1 MNDVLVRRC
10 ELTLHGRGGWGWG
23 PEPRRYID
31 QVLPAID
38 RALQQAIAEAELP
51 NGADIV
57 LTAPVQLRWRSDH
70 TLEDTARQTL
80 VAALRDALSAAP
92 AGGLDRPRASAP
104 SSRPQ
109 APPAPGGRRPQD
121 AAAVAGLLALLGAW
135 SRTGRLPW
143 AVSAWPEDV
152 VVGFVVAMVTDDA
165 VGDAVELEAQAVGE
179 VAATVLAQA
188 SSSHPALGPAHRW
201 LVVLGALVAAAG
213 DRPLGPGTIRRAAR
227 AAGVSATIG
236 DQLARS
242 APPDVAAP
250 WSEPAP
256 AVVPSAA
263 DPAADPSRT
272 APEARAVA
280 VPGLPFLMLVQ
291 LARLGYLDAVWAI
304 ASTTADPDT
313 TCAGLV
319 GGLVGKVVAAPQR
332 GWRRQP
338 EELAAVHAATG
349 RHGPT
354 WDQTVDHLRR
364 VSHLVEAPLRTALTQ
379 LYSDPGPA
387 AVELTDTPHGLV
399 IGERAGTLPIAWLA
413 DRHEV
418 EQTLHQ
424 LGDPACATTALF
436 APLAETLH
444 ARRSYP
450 GADLPGLERHLGAAV
465 GTALGSLA
473 VALWGA
479 TADAPGLALDRLG
492 DLEVEVRS
500 GSDGRAPDL
509 TVAVPRGRR
518 WLDLGRAGLLDR
530 WPIPW
535 ASAGWELVSW

>member
-1 MNDVLVRRC
+1 
-10 ELTLHGRGGWGWG
+10 
-23 PEPRRYID
+23 
-31 QVLPAID
+31 
-38 RALQQAIAEAELP
+38 
-51 NGADIV
+51 
-57 LTAPVQLRWRSDH
+57 
-70 TLEDTARQTL
+70 
-80 VAALRDALSAAP
+80 
-92 AGGLDRPRASAP
+92 
-104 SSRPQ
+104 
-109 APPAPGGRRPQD
+109 
-121 AAAVAGLLALLGAW
+121 
-135 SRTGRLPW
+135 
-143 AVSAWPEDV
+143 
-152 VVGFVVAMVTDDA
+152 MVTDDA

-424 LGDPACATTALF
+424 LGDPGLPRPPRF
-436 APLAETLH
+436 S
-444 ARRSYP
+444 RRSP
-450 GADLPGLERHLGAAV
+450 RRSTPAGPTPARTCPASNGSSGPRSAPRSAASRSSC
-465 GTALGSLA
+465 GGRPPS
-473 VALWGA
+473 
-479 TADAPGLALDRLG
+479 APGLALTGWAPRRRG
-492 DLEVEVRS
+492 PR
-500 GSDGRAPDL
+500 GPRRAGTSL

-518 WLDLGRAGLLDR
+518 WLDLGRAGLLDS
-530 WPIPW
+530 WPVPGRGPGGSW
-535 ASAGWELVSW
+535 SRGDRPGRLADLGCASGSEA